1 MPDKVSL
8 SETGASTDP
17 SVVKQIDR
25 DTPKEQQAKDFF
37 AIADGLKLCLMITE
51 RANIGP
57 VSRAMAVAKRE
68 GPDFLFLANVN
79 SQKFKDIKNNGT
91 VNLSFIDNKSTDWI
105 SVTGKATTR
114 LNQEDPRIEKIY
126 TTAVKAWFGD
136 LGDGVHDGSAKDPR
150 VGSIEVKSN
159 YVAYYKTET
168 GMLGHTKEIA
178 QATLTGQVAQTG
190 LLRELS
196 EEDLDLARRWE
207 K

>member
-68 GPDFLFLANVN
+68 GPDFLFVANVN
-79 SQKFKDIKNNGT
+79 SQKFKDIKNNST
-91 VNLSFIDNKSTDWI
+91 INLSFIDNKSTDWI

-114 LNQEDPRIEKIY
+114 LNKEDPRIEKIY
-126 TTAVKAWFGD
+126 STAVKAWFGD